1 MKNISFP
8 KISFFILVLVSSS
21 VLYGCG
27 EQVCSYCGEEKQCHE
42 YDILGTT
49 RFICEDCL
57 NNPAASIISGN
68 VIQEYSDL
76 PVSGNLVL
84 VTDYFQSTDVTTSE
98 ETNHS
103 DENLSESNEITGNN
117 NTSGDHAAGSDDVSG
132 DNFFDSDN
140 GSGDTISSG
149 SDDNTNTNPGESE
162 SAPENSNAQES
173 SQPVASYNSVM
184 GKLNETYVSAG
195 LQLVPEDNNNTTFGL
210 YNGGTFLGIKFA
222 FSNTGSTP
230 PTLSVQNYGNAN
242 ASDYSAACINAILA
256 FYGSDDY
263 DGVGYDTYTRTQEHG
278 NYSAN
283 GLHFYYTNYGS
294 AQDGNPAVT
303 FDIS

>member
-1 MKNISFP
+1 MIL
-8 KISFFILVLVSSS
+8 FFLLLVLSAS
-21 VLYGCG
+21 LCGCG

-49 RFICEDCL
+49 RYICEECL

-84 VTDYFQSTDVTTSE
+84 VTDYFQSTDVSNNAVTDDNINS
-98 ETNHS
+98 NIGSS
-103 DENLSESNEITGNN
+103 DNN
-117 NTSGDHAAGSDDVSG
+117 NASG
-132 DNFFDSDN
+132 DNASGNEVANGDNNSGSEVVSGETISTGSDN
-140 GSGDTISSG
+140 ASGNNSS
-149 SDDNTNTNPGESE
+149 SDNMNSNPAESE
-162 SAPENSNAQES
+162 SAPDNSNTQEP

-184 GKLNETYVSAG
+184 GKLNEIYVSSG
-195 LQLVPEDNNNTTFGL
+195 LQLVPDDNSNTTFGL
-210 YNGGTFLGIKFA
+210 YNGGTYLGIKFA

-230 PTLSVQNYGNAN
+230 PSLSVQNFGNAS

-263 DGVGYDTYTRTQEHG
+263 DGVGYDTYTRAQEHG
-278 NYSAN
+278 NYSTN
-283 GLHFYYTNYGS
+283 GLHFYYTNYGT

>member
-1 MKNISFP
+1 MIL
-8 KISFFILVLVSSS
+8 FFLLLVLSAS
-21 VLYGCG
+21 LYGCG

-49 RFICEDCL
+49 RYICDECL

-84 VTDYFQSTDVTTSE
+84 VTDYFQTTDVSNNAVTDDNINS
-98 ETNHS
+98 NIDSS
-103 DENLSESNEITGNN
+103 DNNNASGDNASGNEAANGD
-117 NTSGDHAAGSDDVSG
+117 NTSG
-132 DNFFDSDN
+132 
-140 GSGDTISSG
+140 
-149 SDDNTNTNPGESE
+149 SE
-162 SAPENSNAQES
+162 DQDP

-184 GKLNETYVSAG
+184 GKLNEIYVSSG
-195 LQLVPEDNNNTTFGL
+195 LQLVPDDNSNTTFGL
-210 YNGGTFLGIKFA
+210 YNGGTYLGIKFA

-230 PTLSVQNYGNAN
+230 PSLSVQNFGNAS

-263 DGVGYDTYTRTQEHG
+263 DGVGYDTYTRAQEHG
-278 NYSAN
+278 NYSTN
-283 GLHFYYTNYGS
+283 GLHFYYTNYGT